1 MSKGLVKARNYSRY
15 DVSGFRFRTAKL
27 EKSRPFAATVN
38 SGVMTT
44 AYDSNENLVHY
55 YGVLQNI
62 VQYEFDGPKALRVVF
77 FECDWFHPNGIR
89 VDNFGMVE
97 VKHGSKLQGQ
107 ANVVLAH
114 QAEQVYYLPYPH
126 PSLHAWWV
134 AFKVNPQVLPPGDEG
149 YIEEDDHDVFQEGTF
164 EKERSDDDDDDNDDS
179 RVAEGDA
186 LAFQVA
192 DGDALELLHEEAR
205 DLIEEPTR
213 QRKRPAT
220 KKSKRI
226 KEMARLKKQVSM
238 QRVIEAESDADDF

>member
-1 MSKGLVKARNYSRY
+1 MKARNYNRY

-44 AYDSNENLVHY
+44 AYDANENLVHY

-62 VQYEFDGPKALRVVF
+62 VKYEFDGPKPLSVVF
-77 FECDWFHPNGIR
+77 FECDWFHPHNGTR

-107 ANVVLAH
+107 DNVVLAH
-114 QAEQVYYLPYPH
+114 QGEQVYYLPYPH

-149 YIEEDDHDVFQEGTF
+149 YNEDDDHDVFQEGTF
-164 EKERSDDDDDDNDDS
+164 EKERSDDDDDNDGFQQDE
-179 RVAEGDA
+179 RVQGERFHVTD
-186 LAFQVA
+186 
-192 DGDALELLHEEAR
+192 DDALELLHEEDR

-213 QRKRPAT
+213 QRKRPIT
-220 KKSKRI
+220 RKSKRI

-238 QRVIEAESDADDF
+238 QRVNEAESDADDF